1 MKKLLISLSFLVI
14 AVLSYG
20 QAHDGLVEFQNVP
33 RAAAVIELP
42 YTTDIVNSAMNDYLS
57 KKGKAKGSD
66 IKGFNTYRNTQAQQ
80 TDSANADLYF
90 RVERKSRKEKQIT
103 ILSLLLTT
111 SQDVTPPNTNVHY
124 LSMDEAKSFLNTLTL
139 AISAYDL
146 ELQIKEQNQV
156 VTKSESKYQSL
167 VKHGSDLD
175 KKRIGIENDIIENKQ
190 DQRNQT
196 TEMELQKQKLAAL
209 VNLRKP

>member
-1 MKKLLISLSFLVI
+1 MKKLLISFSFLI
-14 AVLSYG
+14 GTFLTYG

-33 RAAAVIELP
+33 RAAAVVELP
-42 YTTDIVNSAMNDYLS
+42 YAPDIVNSAMNDYLS
-57 KKGKAKGSD
+57 RKGKAKGSD
-66 IKGFNTYRNTQAQQ
+66 IKGFTTYRNTQAQL

-103 ILSLLLTT
+103 VVSLLLTT
-111 SQDVTPPNTNVHY
+111 SQDVSPVNTTVHY
-124 LSMDEAKSFLNTLTL
+124 MSMDEAKSFLNTLTL
-139 AISAYDL
+139 AVTAYDL

-175 KKRIGIENDIIENKQ
+175 KKRISIENDITENKQ
-190 DQRNQT
+190 DQRNQNT
-196 TEMELQKQKLAAL
+196 DIELQKQKLAAL